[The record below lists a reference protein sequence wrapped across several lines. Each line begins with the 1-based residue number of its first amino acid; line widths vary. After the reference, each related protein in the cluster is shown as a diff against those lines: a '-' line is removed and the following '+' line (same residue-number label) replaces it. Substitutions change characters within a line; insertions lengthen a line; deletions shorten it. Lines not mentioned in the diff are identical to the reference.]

1 MMELSEKDLKAT
13 IISVFHEIKVN
24 TLEMMERQFS
34 EKQNHIKELNGISEL
49 KNQYMKYTFTE
60 WAQLQ
65 A

>member
-34 EKQNHIKELNGISEL
+34 EKQNHIKELNG
-49 KNQYMKYTFTE
+49 NFRTE
-60 WAQLQ
+60 KLVYEIHIY
-65 A
+65 